1 MDALA
6 TNCPVPAEPS
16 WVGVATLAALA
27 LLTVLLG
34 FYPGPLAGW
43 LLR

>member
-16 WVGVATLAALA
+16 WVGVATLA
-27 LLTVLLG
+27 LLTVLRG